1 MKKKTIIGSAIIKTV
16 ILLFGIVF
24 VLLSISTLCGCSF
37 EDESKVASY
46 NISKEADNF
55 KVYRKLT
62 IINNDSDKTLLEF
75 EGWASINVDSTDSQL
90 EITYKVGEDEYYKDF
105 VGLNNHVTYLVT
117 QVDGSDVDKYHYEWT
132 YHSEGDLIP
141 IEAKDMD

>member
-1 MKKKTIIGSAIIKTV
+1 MKKKTIIENTIIKTA
-16 ILLFGIVF
+16 ILLFGIVL
-24 VLLSISTLCGCSF
+24 VLLFISTLYGCSF

-55 KVYRKLT
+55 RVYRKLT

-75 EGWASINVDSTDSQL
+75 EGWASINVDSDDNQL

-141 IEAKDMD
+141 IETKDMD